1 MYAITKFFQLF
12 QFNLNF
18 NGDYISIKEIGSTGN
33 LNLLAYLTG
42 PDEGPKSESIS
53 SNWKKKI
60 ISSTTNKMII
70 EFKSDDIKT
79 YKWWKINTLLPE
91 LKPNKGFSASIY
103 FTPLPIKNC
112 ESWLAMNKTIFK
124 SPNYP
129 QTYYDS
135 MKCSWLI
142 TVDPDYHIT
151 LDFFDI
157 YVRYQI
163 QNYDISLYISKF
175 IFAKSDL
182 KIQIEADTGILM
194 IYDGGSEQAEMICN
208 LNGEINDTKISTP
221 RNQVFVVL
229 NTHGKN
235 ASIRLNAT
243 VIKSK

>member
-1 MYAITKFFQLF
+1 MYAISKFFQLF
-12 QFNLNF
+12 QFSHHF

-70 EFKSDDIKT
+70 EFKSDDSHQ
-79 YKWWKINTLLPE
+79 Y
-91 LKPNKGFSASIY
+91 KGFSASIY
-103 FTPLPIKNC
+103 FTPVPIKKC
-112 ESWLAMNKTIFK
+112 ESWLDINKSIFK
-124 SPNYP
+124 SPNHP
-129 QTYYDS
+129 QIYYDS
-135 MKCSWLI
+135 IKCSWLI

-151 LDFFDI
+151 LDIFDF

-163 QNYDISLYISKF
+163 QNHDILDTFRNLYQYLLSLI
-175 IFAKSDL
+175 L
-182 KIQIEADTGILM
+182 KLQIEADTAFLLV
-194 IYDGGSEQAEMICN
+194 YDGGSEQAEIIGN
-208 LNGEINDTKISTP
+208 FDKEINDVKISTP
-221 RNQVFVVL
+221 RNQLFVVFHT
-229 NTHGKN
+229 NGKN